1 MDPPDAHPGAGK
13 LGPIHSRP
21 VAGGQEI
28 EDVQA
33 PQAGAGV
40 RDGAATLRVL
50 AQTAYPLS
58 APSPRVRIAS
68 FVPFLRPHGV
78 TLDVHPTMTDAEYAV
93 ISSRASA
100 LRKSCVLTAALSRS
114 LLHRRPEHDLLL
126 VQRLRLLTPVPGLDP
141 PRRVDVYDL
150 DDALF
155 IGSPSAVNRRF
166 QWIKQDTRRCGAYL
180 RRAKLVIAG
189 NSFLAAEANR
199 HARRVEIVPS
209 CVDPAR
215 QDLHVHEERDVV
227 VVGWIG
233 SRTTSAYLP
242 TVLPAMERLN
252 RGRLRAKL
260 VLVGADPALKAPW
273 IEHRPWSLAAE
284 NGHLAS
290 FDIGIMPL
298 PDTEWARGKCGYKV
312 LQYFAAG
319 VPAVASP
326 VGVAPELIGQD
337 RGLLAASSEDWQA
350 ALEQLIADVEERR
363 QRGAAARQF
372 VERYY
377 SYQRWAPELA
387 SLLRS
392 VPA

>member
-1 MDPPDAHPGAGK
+1 MTGVQTGVPDSP
-13 LGPIHSRP
+13 LHSRF
-21 VAGGQEI
+21 VARGREI

-33 PQAGAGV
+33 PQPGAGV
-40 RDGAATLRVL
+40 TDGAAPLRVL

-68 FVPFLRPHGV
+68 FTPFLSPHGV
-78 TLDVHPTMTDAEYAV
+78 ALDVQPAMTDAEYAL
-93 ISSRASA
+93 ISSRASV
-100 LRKSCVLTAALSRS
+100 LRKSSALAAALSRS
-114 LLHRRPEHDLLL
+114 LLRRRPEHDLLL
-126 VQRLRLLTPVPGLDP
+126 VQRLRLLTPFPGLDP

-155 IGSPSAVNRRF
+155 ISSPSSVNRSF
-166 QWIKQDTRRCGAYL
+166 QWAKQDARRCIEYL
-180 RRAKLVIAG
+180 RRSRLVIAG
-189 NSFLAAEANR
+189 NAFLADYARR
-199 HARRVEIVPS
+199 HAHRVEIVPS

-215 QDLHVHEERDVV
+215 QDLHVHEERDVTI
-227 VVGWIG
+227 VGWIG

-242 TVLPAMERLN
+242 AVLPAMERLN
-252 RGRLRAKL
+252 RDRLRAKL
-260 VLVGADPALKAPW
+260 VLVGANPALEAPW
-273 IEHRPWSLAAE
+273 IEHRPWSLATE
-284 NGHLAS
+284 NGDLAS

-298 PDTEWARGKCGYKV
+298 PDTEWARGKCGYKA

-337 RGLLAASSEDWQA
+337 RGLLAASSEDWRA

-372 VERYY
+372 VERHY

-392 VPA
+392 VPV

>member
-1 MDPPDAHPGAGK
+1 MAGVQTGA
-13 LGPIHSRP
+13 LDSPLHSLP
-21 VAGGQEI
+21 VVDGQEI

-33 PQAGAGV
+33 PQPGARV
-40 RDGAATLRVL
+40 THGAAPLRVL

-58 APSPRVRIAS
+58 APSPRVRLAS
-68 FVPFLRPHGV
+68 FVPFVRPYGV
-78 TLDVHPTMTDAEYAV
+78 ALDVHTAMTDAEYAV

-100 LRKSCVLTAALSRS
+100 LHKSSVLAVALSRS
-114 LLHRRPEHDLLL
+114 LRRRPEHDLLL
-126 VQRLRLLTPVPGLDP
+126 VQRLRLLTPFPGLDP

-155 IGSPSAVNRRF
+155 IGSPAAVNRRF
-166 QWIKQDTRRCGAYL
+166 QWAKQEARRCIEYL
-180 RRAKLVIAG
+180 RRSTLVIAG
-189 NSFLAAEANR
+189 NPFLADRAR
-199 HARRVEIVPS
+199 QHARRVEIVPS
-209 CVDPAR
+209 CVDPTR
-215 QDLHVHEERDVV
+215 QDLHIHEERDVV
-227 VVGWIG
+227 IVGWIG

-242 TVLPAMERLN
+242 AVLPAMEQLN

-273 IEHRPWSLAAE
+273 IEHRPWSLATE
-284 NGHLAS
+284 NSDLAS

-298 PDTEWARGKCGYKV
+298 PDTEWARGKCGYKT

-337 RGLLAASSEDWQA
+337 RGLLAASSEDWRA
-350 ALEQLIADVEERR
+350 ALERLIVDVEERR

-372 VERYY
+372 VERHY

>member
-1 MDPPDAHPGAGK
+1 MPEGSVTPSDAPPRDSTA
-13 LGPIHSRP
+13 
-21 VAGGQEI
+21 
-28 EDVQA
+28 A
-33 PQAGAGV
+33 P
-40 RDGAATLRVL
+40 LRVL
-50 AQTAYPLS
+50 AETAYPLS
-58 APSPRVRIAS
+58 APSPRVRIS
-68 FVPFLRPHGV
+68 MFTPFLRPYGV
-78 TLDVHPTMTDAEYAV
+78 ALDVHPTMTDAEYAV

-100 LRKSCVLTAALSRS
+100 LGKSYVLAVALSRS
-114 LLHRRPEHDLLL
+114 LLRRRPEHDLLL
-126 VQRLRLLTPVPGLDP
+126 VHRLRLLTPLPGLDP
-141 PRRVDVYDL
+141 PRRVDVYDF

-155 IGSPSAVNRRF
+155 IGSPAAVNRHF
-166 QWIKQDTRRCGAYL
+166 QWAKQETRRCIDYL
-180 RRAKLVIAG
+180 SRSRLVIAG
-189 NSFLAAEANR
+189 NAFLGDRAR
-199 HARRVEIVPS
+199 QHARRVEVVPS

-215 QDLHVHEERDVV
+215 QSLHVHDDTDVV

-233 SRTTSAYLP
+233 SRTTSAYLS

-252 RGRLRAKL
+252 RGQLRAKL

-273 IEHRPWSLAAE
+273 IEHRPWLLAAE

-326 VGVAPELIGQD
+326 VGVATELIGQD
-337 RGLLAASSEDWQA
+337 RGLLAASSEDWYA

-363 QRGAAARQF
+363 QRGVAARQF
-372 VERYY
+372 VEHHY

-387 SLLRS
+387 SLLQS

>member
-1 MDPPDAHPGAGK
+1 M
-13 LGPIHSRP
+13 
-21 VAGGQEI
+21 AGGREI

-33 PQAGAGV
+33 PQAAAGV
-40 RDGAATLRVL
+40 RDGATTLRVL
-50 AQTAYPLS
+50 AETAYPLS
-58 APSPRVRIAS
+58 APSPRVRVAS
-68 FVPFLRPHGV
+68 FTPFLRQHGV
-78 TLDVHPTMTDAEYAV
+78 ALDVHPTMTDAEYAV
-93 ISSRASA
+93 ISSRASV
-100 LRKSCVLTAALSRS
+100 LRKSCVMAAAQSRAV
-114 LLHRRPEHDLLL
+114 LHHSPEHDLLL
-126 VQRLRLLTPVPGLDP
+126 VHRLRLLAPLPGVDP

-155 IGSPSAVNRRF
+155 IGSTAAANRRF
-166 QWIKQDTRRCGAYL
+166 RWAKQEARRCIEYL

-189 NSFLAAEANR
+189 NAFLADCAR
-199 HARRVEIVPS
+199 QHARRVEIVPS

-215 QDLHVHEERDVV
+215 QGLRVHEERDVV

-242 TVLPAMERLN
+242 AVLPAIERLN
-252 RGRLRAKL
+252 RDRLRAKL
-260 VLVGADPALKAPW
+260 VLVGADPALEAPW
-273 IEHRPWSLAAE
+273 IEHRPWSLATE
-284 NGHLAS
+284 NADLAS

-298 PDTEWARGKCGYKV
+298 PDTEWTRGKCGYKV
-312 LQYFAAG
+312 LRYFAAG

-337 RGLLAASSEDWQA
+337 RGLLAASSEDWHA

-372 VERYY
+372 VERHY
-377 SYQRWAPELA
+377 SYRRWAPELA